1 MLSSPQSG
9 HLKSLSVAGGL
20 DSTSSNHDGRGS
32 STPGSTAGGQ
42 FKEEPI
48 TSQVDLAGRMRRS
61 SEPTGVE
68 QDRMSTASGDHSVGP
83 SPLAAR
89 DFRDS
94 RVNDIVSR
102 AASNSSPPPPPPDRA
117 TTGWSCLI

>member
-1 MLSSPQSG
+1 MSSPQSG

-94 RVNDIVSR
+94 RDDIVSR
-102 AASNSSPPPPPPDRA
+102 ASNSSPPPPPPDRA
-117 TTGWSCLI
+117 TSG